1 MEDKLKVLF
10 VSGGNSSSFDIAPFI
25 KAQGQSLADAG
36 LSISYFTVKGKG
48 FLGYLRNAA
57 LLRRFLKKNTFD
69 LIHAHYT
76 LSGWT
81 AVLAFSRIPV
91 VLSLMGSDAYGDYT
105 GHNKV
110 KFGSRVFIL
119 LTYMIQPFVSQIIC
133 KSEFIRS
140 FVYLKKKAH
149 VIPNGI
155 LLGNFQQLGNYKKE
169 LGLEGDKQYVL
180 FLGNKGDK
188 RKNFK
193 LANAS
198 VELLNDRQIS
208 LITPYPVSH
217 QEVVKYFNSVDVLV
231 VPSFMEGSANV
242 IKEAMA
248 CNCPVIATDVGDAKW
263 VFGDTPGHFISG
275 FSPEAFAGKL
285 KLALDFSR
293 EYGRTNGRQRLLDL
307 GLDSATVAGKIMEIY
322 KTAAIEK

>member
-110 KFGSRVFIL
+110 KFGSRV
-119 LTYMIQPFVSQIIC
+119 
-133 KSEFIRS
+133 
-140 FVYLKKKAH
+140 
-149 VIPNGI
+149 
-155 LLGNFQQLGNYKKE
+155 
-169 LGLEGDKQYVL
+169 
-180 FLGNKGDK
+180 
-188 RKNFK
+188 
-193 LANAS
+193 
-198 VELLNDRQIS
+198 
-208 LITPYPVSH
+208 
-217 QEVVKYFNSVDVLV
+217 
-231 VPSFMEGSANV
+231 
-242 IKEAMA
+242 
-248 CNCPVIATDVGDAKW
+248 
-263 VFGDTPGHFISG
+263 
-275 FSPEAFAGKL
+275 
-285 KLALDFSR
+285 
-293 EYGRTNGRQRLLDL
+293 
-307 GLDSATVAGKIMEIY
+307 
-322 KTAAIEK
+322 